1 MADGAGRLQRGG
13 WRGGGRGPARVQV
26 RSRIALIAA
35 GAVALAVVLVAVT
48 AYAVVRS
55 DLLGGVDRSL
65 ARAADRLEQERS
77 AHQLARAFESLSVPS
92 EAPSVLSAG
101 QVAQVVGTTG
111 IVVARTR
118 GARPLPVPAAAR
130 EVAEGRRGGYLVT
143 ATSSDAALGLLVRRF
158 GQGLALE
165 IASPVSG
172 IDAELGRLA
181 DVLAVAAVCGVVIA
195 LGLGAAVSGL
205 ALRPVRRLTA
215 AAEEVAASQD
225 LSRRL
230 PSEGRDELSRLA
242 ASINTL
248 LESLERAEV
257 SQRQLVAD
265 ASHELRTPL
274 ASLRTNVELLMGSGA
289 GGGQGPSEP
298 GGPVRRL
305 DSEAKRQLAFD
316 VVRQFD
322 RVGTLVGDLVELARQ
337 DRRARVPAKL
347 VELDLAALVGDV
359 LDEQTVHHPEVEITS
374 SLAAAR
380 VRGVAADLERVVAN
394 LVDNAAKWSPEG
406 GVVEVT
412 LRSGS
417 TAQLTVRDHGS
428 GIDPADLTHVF
439 DRFYRG
445 RSAGTVPGSGL
456 GLAIVRRIVDVH
468 NGTVAIESAPGRG
481 TTVEVHLPL
490 AGGRPQGA

>member
-1 MADGAGRLQRGG
+1 
-13 WRGGGRGPARVQV
+13 
-26 RSRIALIAA
+26 
-35 GAVALAVVLVAVT
+35 
-48 AYAVVRS
+48 
-55 DLLGGVDRSL
+55 
-65 ARAADRLEQERS
+65 
-77 AHQLARAFESLSVPS
+77 
-92 EAPSVLSAG
+92 
-101 QVAQVVGTTG
+101 
-111 IVVARTR
+111 
-118 GARPLPVPAAAR
+118 
-130 EVAEGRRGGYLVT
+130 
-143 ATSSDAALGLLVRRF
+143 
-158 GQGLALE
+158 
-165 IASPVSG
+165 
-172 IDAELGRLA
+172 
-181 DVLAVAAVCGVVIA
+181 
-195 LGLGAAVSGL
+195 
-205 ALRPVRRLTA
+205 
-215 AAEEVAASQD
+215 VAASQD

-406 GVVEVT
+406 GVIEVT

-417 TAQLTVRDHGS
+417 TAQLTVRDHGT